1 MKDVQN
7 SAIILLLAAVLHYGD
22 DFSFV
27 VAYYD
32 VVVSVYGN
40 TAWHSGPVIKML
52 IGSEGDNLRKEVL
65 IVMLHLPRVGLR
77 MIEENGMIPKC
88 YLSLPFIVIVH
99 ADAFVSIDMR
109 EKRLLQK
116 GEIN

>member
-7 SAIILLLAAVLHYGD
+7 SAIILLLAVVLHYGD

-65 IVMLHLPRVGLR
+65 IVMLHLPRA
-77 MIEENGMIPKC
+77 EENGMIPKC